1 MEEIKIKPTKLEGKD
16 REHKV
21 WINYYETSDED
32 CDGEVYWE
40 EVMEG
45 YVCTKCNLYTG
56 VK

>member
-1 MEEIKIKPTKLEGKD
+1 MTIKILPDKLTGKD

-21 WINYYETSDED
+21 FINYFDSTDED